1 MVQQGA
7 GCQLEV
13 TLEVGTDERP
23 VLAGLLV
30 AFFVSEPG
38 LLSAAAGIELTGNG
52 HLGLLPAAMSEIVVL
67 SQNVML
73 ATDL

>member
-1 MVQQGA
+1 MILINYGA
-7 GCQLEV
+7 NCMGFY
-13 TLEVGTDERP
+13 
-23 VLAGLLV
+23 GLLW
-30 AFFVSEPG
+30 ADFYGLE
-38 LLSAAAGIELTGNG
+38 LLSAAAGNEFTGNG